1 MIYLQNLKKQFGP
14 KVLFDDISFH
24 VRPKE
29 RIGLVGENGM
39 GKTTLIRAI
48 VNQEGLDEGKVVL
61 RKGARA
67 AMLAQELQVAG
78 GTVLDRVIH
87 GDSHFSEV
95 QKGMQ
100 QLENDA
106 DYHERA
112 PEEWSRRYGHLQHE
126 FERMGGY
133 ERESQAKTIL
143 LGLSFKVD
151 QLDQPLEKFSG
162 GWRMR
167 AELARLL
174 LQNPDVLLL
183 DEPTN
188 HLDLRSVIWL
198 ESFLKSYDGSILL
211 ISHDRSFLN
220 GLVDRIIELDRGKLE
235 VYTGNYGTYE
245 RLKEERIAQLE
256 AEAAN
261 QTRRVDQVQKF
272 IDRFRAKNSKA
283 TQVKSKMK
291 MLEKMDKVETFQQ
304 SKTIQFRFPQPKRTG
319 RLVAEV
325 RNLRKSYGD
334 LTVYRD
340 FSILVERGFKIAL
353 VGENGAGKST
363 LLKLLAGAIKYD
375 KGDIVLG
382 TNVTRAYFAQH
393 QIETLD
399 SRHTVLE
406 SLEEVAGN
414 MPRTR
419 KQSILGAF
427 LFSGDDVQKK
437 VAVLSGGERSR
448 LSLARMLA
456 SPAPFLLLDEPTNH
470 LDMRSCEMLAAA
482 LTDYEGTL
490 VTISHDRYFLDG
502 IIDRVWEVDAG
513 QVKEYVGSY
522 SDYEWAKARE
532 EETQAA
538 KGLESSAPE
547 KTSSSKKDKKRKRQ
561 EAEARNQRYRQL
573 KPLQGQLKK
582 IEQKLEVIVQEKQAV
597 ESILADSAL
606 YEDNRKK
613 DLKETLEKQKDLA
626 WKEGTLTKECSGDRS
641 HSVVG
646 GDGDRSGVVRLAV
659 ASDLMQGLET
669 RAGFL

>member
-24 VRPKE
+24 LRPKE
-29 RIGLVGENGM
+29 RVGLVGENGM
-39 GKTTLIRAI
+39 GKTTLIRAV
-48 VNQEGLDEGKVVL
+48 VNQEGLDSGKIVL

-67 AMLAQELQVAG
+67 AMLEQELQSAG
-78 GTVLDRVIH
+78 GTVLDRVVH
-87 GDSHFSEV
+87 GDSHFSDV
-95 QKGMQ
+95 QQEMS
-100 QLENDA
+100 QLENDS

-112 PEEWSRRYGHLQHE
+112 PEEWSKRYGHLQHE
-126 FERMGGY
+126 FERLGGY
-133 ERESQAKTIL
+133 ERESRAKTIL
-143 LGLSFKVD
+143 LGLAFKVD

-188 HLDLRSVIWL
+188 HLDLQSVIWL
-198 ESFLKSYDGSILL
+198 ESFLKNYDGSILL

-220 GLVDRIIELDRGKLE
+220 GLVDRIIELDRGKLG
-235 VYTGNYGTYE
+235 VYTGNYDTYE

-272 IDRFRAKNSKA
+272 IERFRAKNTKA
-283 TQVKSKMK
+283 TQVKSKIK

-304 SKTIQFRFPQPKRTG
+304 SKSIQFRFPQPKRTG

-325 RNLRKSYGD
+325 RNLHKSYGD
-334 LTVYRD
+334 VTVYRD
-340 FSILVERGFKIAL
+340 FSILVERGFKVAL

-363 LLKLLAGAIKYD
+363 LLKLLAGVVEYEQ
-375 KGDIVLG
+375 GDIILG

-393 QIETLD
+393 QIETLNG
-399 SRHTVLE
+399 SHTVLE
-406 SLEEVAGN
+406 SLEEVAAN

-437 VAVLSGGERSR
+437 VSVLSGGERSR

-490 VTISHDRYFLDG
+490 LTISHDRYFLDG
-502 IIDRVWEVDAG
+502 IIDRVWEVNAG
-513 QVKEYVGSY
+513 TVKEYVGSY
-522 SDYEWAKARE
+522 SDYEWAKSRE
-532 EETQAA
+532 VETAA
-538 KGLESSAPE
+538 AGDRESAAPE
-547 KTSSSKKDKKRKRQ
+547 KTSSSKKDKQRKRQ

-573 KPLQGQLKK
+573 KPLQDQLKK
-582 IEQKLEVIVQEKQAV
+582 VEQKLETIMQEKQEV
-597 ESILADSAL
+597 DNRLADSEM
-606 YEDNRKK
+606 YQEDKK
-613 DLKETLEKQKDLA
+613 PQLKETLEKQKDLA
-626 WKEGTLTKECSGDRS
+626 WKEGKLMKEW
-641 HSVVG
+641 
-646 GDGDRSGVVRLAV
+646 
-659 ASDLMQGLET
+659 DLLSEKIEDIQNT
-669 RAGFL
+669 PAT

>member
-48 VNQEGLDEGKVVL
+48 VNKEGLDDGKVVL

-198 ESFLKSYDGSILL
+198 ESFLKNYDGSILL

-220 GLVDRIIELDRGKLE
+220 GLVDRIIELDRGKLG
-235 VYTGNYGTYE
+235 VYTGNYDTYE

-272 IDRFRAKNSKA
+272 VDRFRAKASKA
-283 TQVKSKMK
+283 TQVKSKIK
-291 MLEKMDKVETFQQ
+291 MLEKMEKVETFQQ
-304 SKTIQFRFPQPKRTG
+304 SKTIQFRFPQPRRTG

-325 RNLRKSYGD
+325 RNLCKSYGD

-363 LLKLLAGAIKYD
+363 LLKLLAGVIEYD

-393 QIETLD
+393 QIETLNG
-399 SRHTVLE
+399 RHTVLE
-406 SLEEVAGN
+406 SLEEVAGS

-456 SPAPFLLLDEPTNH
+456 FPAPFLLLDEPTNH

-513 QVKEYVGSY
+513 TVKEYVGSY
-522 SDYEWAKARE
+522 SDYEWAKSRE
-532 EETQAA
+532 EAA
-538 KGLESSAPE
+538 IAAEEQESAPPE
-547 KTSSSKKDKKRKRQ
+547 KTSSSKKDKQRKRQ

-573 KPLQGQLKK
+573 KPLQNQLKK
-582 IEQKLEVIVQEKQAV
+582 IEQKLEAIMQEKQEV
-597 ESILADSAL
+597 ENLLADSAL
-606 YEDNRKK
+606 YEDNRKD
-613 DLKETLEKQKDLA
+613 DLKKTLEQQKGLA
-626 WKEGTLTKECSGDRS
+626 WKEGKLTKEWDLLSEKIEG
-641 HSVVG
+641 
-646 GDGDRSGVVRLAV
+646 AQNTP
-659 ASDLMQGLET
+659 AS
-669 RAGFL
+669 

>member
-14 KVLFDDISFH
+14 KILFDDISFH

-48 VNQEGLDEGKVVL
+48 VNQEGLDDGKVVL

-143 LGLSFKVD
+143 LGLSFKID

-220 GLVDRIIELDRGKLE
+220 GLVDRIIELDRGKLG
-235 VYTGNYGTYE
+235 VYTGNYDTYE
-245 RLKEERIAQLE
+245 RLKEERIVQLE

-272 IDRFRAKNSKA
+272 IDRFRAKASKA

-291 MLEKMDKVETFQQ
+291 MLDKMEKVETFQQ

-325 RNLRKSYGD
+325 RNLCKSYGD
-334 LTVYRD
+334 LEVYRD

-393 QIETLD
+393 QIETLNGG
-399 SRHTVLE
+399 HTVLE
-406 SLEEVAGN
+406 SLEEVAGS

-437 VAVLSGGERSR
+437 VSVLSGGERSR

-456 SPAPFLLLDEPTNH
+456 FPAPFLLLDEPTNH

-513 QVKEYVGSY
+513 NVKEYVGSY
-522 SDYEWAKARE
+522 SDYEWAKASE
-532 EETQAA
+532 AETQAA
-538 KGLESSAPE
+538 KELESAPPE

-573 KPLQGQLKK
+573 KPLQDQLKK
-582 IEQKLEVIVQEKQAV
+582 VEQKLEVVVQEKQTI
-597 ESILADSAL
+597 ENILADSAL
-606 YEDNRKK
+606 YEDNRKE
-613 DLKETLEKQKDLA
+613 DLKKTLEQQKGLA
-626 WKEGTLTKECSGDRS
+626 WKEDKLTKEWDLLSEKIEGFQNTS
-641 HSVVG
+641 
-646 GDGDRSGVVRLAV
+646 
-659 ASDLMQGLET
+659 AS
-669 RAGFL
+669 

>member
-112 PEEWSRRYGHLQHE
+112 PEEWSRRYGDLQHE

-220 GLVDRIIELDRGKLE
+220 GLVDRIIELDRGKLG
-235 VYTGNYGTYE
+235 VYTGNYDTYE

-325 RNLRKSYGD
+325 RNLCKSYGD
-334 LTVYRD
+334 LEVYRD

-437 VAVLSGGERSR
+437 VSVLSGGERSR

-456 SPAPFLLLDEPTNH
+456 FPAPFLLLDEPTNH

-490 VTISHDRYFLDG
+490 VTISHDRYFPG
-502 IIDRVWEVDAG
+502 WYHRPC
-513 QVKEYVGSY
+513 VGSG
-522 SDYEWAKARE
+522 R
-532 EETQAA
+532 
-538 KGLESSAPE
+538 
-547 KTSSSKKDKKRKRQ
+547 RKS
-561 EAEARNQRYRQL
+561 QRVRRQL
-573 KPLQGQLKK
+573 FRLRMDQSPRRRNPGRQRIG
-582 IEQKLEVIVQEKQAV
+582 V
-597 ESILADSAL
+597 
-606 YEDNRKK
+606 
-613 DLKETLEKQKDLA
+613 
-626 WKEGTLTKECSGDRS
+626 
-641 HSVVG
+641 H
-646 GDGDRSGVVRLAV
+646 RSGKDRARRRK
-659 ASDLMQGLET
+659 T
-669 RAGFL
+669 RSANDRKPKRAINVTANSNLSRIN

>member
-48 VNQEGLDEGKVVL
+48 VNQEGLDDGKVVL

-67 AMLAQELQVAG
+67 AMLAQELEVAG

-220 GLVDRIIELDRGKLE
+220 GLVDRIIELDRGKLG
-235 VYTGNYGTYE
+235 VYTGNYNTYE

-291 MLEKMDKVETFQQ
+291 MLERMDKVETFQQ
-304 SKTIQFRFPQPKRTG
+304 SKTIQFRFPQPRRTG

-325 RNLRKSYGD
+325 RNLCKSYGD
-334 LTVYRD
+334 LTVYQD

-363 LLKLLAGAIKYD
+363 LLKLLAGVIEYD

-393 QIETLD
+393 QIETLNG
-399 SRHTVLE
+399 RHTVLE
-406 SLEEVAGN
+406 SLEEVAGS

-437 VAVLSGGERSR
+437 VSVLSGGERSR

-482 LTDYEGTL
+482 LTDYDGTL

-513 QVKEYVGSY
+513 TVKEYVGSY

-538 KGLESSAPE
+538 QGLESGAPE
-547 KTSSSKKDKKRKRQ
+547 KTSSAKKDKKRKRQ

-573 KPLQGQLKK
+573 KPLQQQLKK
-582 IEQKLEVIVQEKQAV
+582 IEQKLEAIMQEKQEV
-597 ESILADSAL
+597 ESLLADPEI
-606 YEDNRKK
+606 YQEDKK
-613 DLKETLEKQKDLA
+613 TELAKVLEQQKDMA
-626 WKEGTLTKECSGDRS
+626 WKEVKLTKEWDLLSEKIEN
-641 HSVVG
+641 
-646 GDGDRSGVVRLAV
+646 AQNTP
-659 ASDLMQGLET
+659 AS
-669 RAGFL
+669 

>member
-29 RIGLVGENGM
+29 RIGLIGENGM

-48 VNQEGLDEGKVVL
+48 VHQEGLDAGKIVL

-67 AMLAQELQVAG
+67 AMLEQELQVAG

-87 GDSHFSEV
+87 GDSHYSDVIQE
-95 QKGMQ
+95 MS
-100 QLENDA
+100 QLENDSE
-106 DYHERA
+106 YHERA
-112 PEEWSRRYGHLQHE
+112 PEEWSKRYGRLQHE
-126 FERMGGY
+126 FERLGGY
-133 ERESQAKTIL
+133 ERESRAKTIL
-143 LGLSFKVD
+143 LGLSFKID

-188 HLDLRSVIWL
+188 HLDLQSVIWL
-198 ESFLKSYDGSILL
+198 ESFLKNYDGSILL

-220 GLVDRIIELDRGKLE
+220 GLVDRIIELDRGKLA
-235 VYTGNYGTYE
+235 VYTGNYDTYE

-283 TQVKSKMK
+283 TQVKSKIK

-325 RNLRKSYGD
+325 KNLHKSYGD
-334 LTVYRD
+334 VNVYTD
-340 FSILVERGFKIAL
+340 FSILVERGFKVAL

-363 LLKLLAGAIKYD
+363 LLKLLAGVIGYD
-375 KGDIVLG
+375 KGDIILG

-393 QIETLD
+393 QIETLNPG
-399 SRHTVLE
+399 HTVLE
-406 SLEEVAGN
+406 SLEEVAGH
-414 MPRTR
+414 MLRTR

-437 VAVLSGGERSR
+437 VSVLSGGERSR

-470 LDMRSCEMLAAA
+470 LDIRSCEMLAAA

-513 QVKEYVGSY
+513 KVKEYIGSY
-522 SDYEWAKARE
+522 SDYEWAKSRE
-532 EETQAA
+532 AEAA
-538 KGLESSAPE
+538 NASGKLESDVPE
-547 KTSSSKKDKKRKRQ
+547 KTSASRKDKARKRQ

-573 KPLQGQLKK
+573 KPLQSQLIKV
-582 IEQKLEVIVQEKQAV
+582 EQKLETIMQEKQAI
-597 ESILADSAL
+597 ETKLADSSL
-606 YEDNRKK
+606 YEDNRKN
-613 DLKETLEKQKDLA
+613 DLMEALDEQKDLA
-626 WKEGTLTKECSGDRS
+626 WKEGKLTKEWDLLSEQIEEIQNTP
-641 HSVVG
+641 
-646 GDGDRSGVVRLAV
+646 
-659 ASDLMQGLET
+659 AS
-669 RAGFL
+669 